1 MTICL
6 QKCRKIRGLGCV
18 NQARIRARVTQPSPR
33 IYLHICRSRWDLF
46 LLFGVSRVS
55 IIWEAL
61 IRCPSRNFLQ
71 WKFDFNASSWFS
83 SAELFPRF
91 WMAFFDR
98 GPSEGGREWVA
109 IAALCPIDH
118 HFSRRPSSDKSTKHR
133 FVITPSSPSNFG
145 GGSAI
150 DTFGQ
155 NSPLVSLSIFA
166 IHLSRTV
173 RSQLCTAWLKY
184 GFSHCHCYYSCYFS
198 CFTL

>member
-71 WKFDFNASSWFS
+71 WKFDFNASSSFS
-83 SAELFPRF
+83 S
-91 WMAFFDR
+91 
-98 GPSEGGREWVA
+98 SEVSQILNGILRSRSEWGRERM
-109 IAALCPIDH
+109 
-118 HFSRRPSSDKSTKHR
+118 SRNCRSVSNRSPLQ
-133 FVITPSSPSNFG
+133 SPS
-145 GGSAI
+145 I
-150 DTFGQ
+150 
-155 NSPLVSLSIFA
+155 
-166 IHLSRTV
+166 V
-173 RSQLCTAWLKY
+173 RQEYKTSFRNHS
-184 GFSHCHCYYSCYFS
+184 FSSFKLWRWQCNWHVWAKLTSSFTKLFCHSFE
-198 CFTL
+198 